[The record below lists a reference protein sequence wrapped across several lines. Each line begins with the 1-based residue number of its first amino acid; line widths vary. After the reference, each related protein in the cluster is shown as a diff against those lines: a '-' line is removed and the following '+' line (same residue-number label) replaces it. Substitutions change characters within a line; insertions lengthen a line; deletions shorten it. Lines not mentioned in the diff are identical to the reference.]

1 MRNLTDKQKKFLTK
15 VFELTDCTARGDAHK
30 RVLFSTSLSGHSN
43 RIDLVCRRILTAG
56 FYDTKYEADMEK
68 LNYIRD
74 WYIRTHKKL
83 TKV

>member
-1 MRNLTDKQKKFLTK
+1 MRNLTDKQKEFLTK
-15 VFELTDCTARGDAHK
+15 VFELTDCTTGDISK

-56 FYDTKYEADMEK
+56 FYDTKHEADMMK